1 MTAPLGEPGM
11 AMRILDTAEELV
23 QVRGFNAFSYADVA
37 TRLNITR
44 AGLHYHFAEK
54 VHLGE
59 ALISRYTDRF
69 EKALHEID
77 ASGASAP
84 AKLAAY
90 TALYGGVLNSN
101 RMCLCGMLAA
111 EYQTLAPSMRDAVV
125 GFFDLDEAWLAA
137 TLIEGQAGGLV
148 RLNGSPHD
156 AANAIIGA
164 LEGAMLMARLYG
176 DPRRFQVAAEGI
188 LASVAPTDAV

>member
-1 MTAPLGEPGM
+1 MTAPQGEPSM
-11 AMRILDTAEELV
+11 ATRILDTAEELV

-54 VHLGE
+54 AQLGE
-59 ALISRYTDRF
+59 ALIGRYTDEF
-69 EKALHEID
+69 EKALRDID

-90 TALYGGVLNSN
+90 TALYGVVLNSN

-111 EYQTLAPSMRDAVV
+111 EFQTLAPPMRDAVV
-125 GFFDLDEAWLAA
+125 GFFDLNQAWLVA
-137 TLIEGQAGGLV
+137 TLVEGQASGLV
-148 RLNGSPHD
+148 QLNGSPHD
-156 AANAIIGA
+156 AANAIISG

-176 DPRRFQVAAEGI
+176 DTRRFQVAAEGI
-188 LASVAPTDAV
+188 LASVAPARAV